1 MARMGEKNS
10 KLTGAATESTER
22 LVDALGSLG
31 DVTSRKMF
39 GGYGVFCDGVMF
51 ALVDS
56 TGLAHLRTDESSAA
70 AFEAAGPAK
79 HSRMPYWSIP
89 EAVLTNDEK
98 LATWANKALTNAK
111 AAKK

>member
-1 MARMGEKNS
+1 MGEKNA
-10 KLTGAATESTER
+10 KLTGGATESAER

-56 TGLAHLRTDESSAA
+56 TGLAHLRTDASSTS
-70 AFEAAGPAK
+70 AFEAAGSAK

-89 EAVLTNDEK
+89 AGVLGDPGKLVEWGTEALGV
-98 LATWANKALTNAK
+98 AK

>member
-1 MARMGEKNS
+1 MGEKNAR
-10 KLTGAATESTER
+10 LTGDATESAER

-56 TGLAHLRTDESSAA
+56 TGLAHLRADESSAD
-70 AFEAAGPAK
+70 AFEEAGSAK

-89 EAVLTNDEK
+89 DAVLANDTQ
-98 LATWANKALTNAK
+98 LVTSATQALTIAK
-111 AAKK
+111 SAKK

>member
-1 MARMGEKNS
+1 MGEKDAR
-10 KLTGAATESTER
+10 LTGDATEAAER

-31 DVTSRKMF
+31 DVTSKKMF
-39 GGYGVFCDGVMF
+39 GGYGIFGDGVMF

-56 TGLAHLRTDESSAA
+56 SGVPHLRADESTTTQ
-70 AFEAAGPAK
+70 FGDAGSTK

-89 EAVLTNDEK
+89 DAVLTDDES
-98 LATWANKALTNAK
+98 LTTWATEAFEVAK